1 MTGKEYIDFVSKI
14 YIDIK
19 EDFKNNLVNLFHI
32 DTYLNEPIK
41 TYSHGMK
48 KKIQLI
54 TAFMVKSKAMILDE
68 PYRGLDVEAII
79 ILKKLIRKYVSNGGS
94 AIISSHDLVS
104 AEQLC
109 DRMAIISCGSLL
121 ELGTI
126 EDLKY
131 RYQTDDIDEVFLK
144 CSIKQDRGEDI
155 EKLINSL

>member
-1 MTGKEYIDFVSKI
+1 
-14 YIDIK
+14 
-19 EDFKNNLVNLFHI
+19 
-32 DTYLNEPIK
+32 
-41 TYSHGMK
+41 
-48 KKIQLI
+48 
-54 TAFMVKSKAMILDE
+54 MVKSKAMILDE